1 MEKKPENIIRLQF
14 LVLLSG
20 IVLMA
25 IKFVAHLITG
35 SNAILSDA
43 LESIINVAAGF
54 FALYSLWLSK
64 QPKDENH
71 PYGHGKIEFISAG
84 FEGGMIVLAAI
95 YILFEAVHSFINP
108 TAVKQLDMG
117 IYLVAFSG
125 AVNFIMGILLVKA
138 GKRNKAEAMVAD
150 GKHLMTDTYT
160 SMGLVLGL
168 VLVQYTHLLWLDG
181 VIALLM
187 GCMILVTG
195 YQLLRKSLAGLMDE
209 TDPEIIADLL
219 VVLNQNRKTSWID
232 MHNLRVVKYGA
243 NYHMDAHITLPWYWS
258 LEQAHEEVS
267 AVDKVVADKFHRDI
281 ELFLHA
287 DPCIPASCS
296 ICELAPCAERKHSFQ
311 TKIRWDAANLLSNKK
326 HQV

>member
-25 IKFVAHLITG
+25 IKFAAHLITG

-150 GKHLMTDTYT
+150 GKHLITDTYT

-287 DPCIPASCS
+287 DPCIPTSCS
-296 ICELAPCAERKHSFQ
+296 ICELAPCAERKHPFQ
-311 TKIRWDAANLLSNKK
+311 TKIDWDAANLLSNKK

>member
-108 TAVKQLDMG
+108 TEVKQLDIG

-168 VLVQYTHLLWLDG
+168 VLVQYTHMLWLDG
-181 VIALLM
+181 IIAMLM

-219 VVLNQNRKTSWID
+219 IVLNQNRKTSWID

-258 LEQAHEEVS
+258 LEEAHEEVS
-267 AVDKVVADKFHRDI
+267 AVDRLVADKFHKDI

-287 DPCIPASCS
+287 DPCIPTSCS
-296 ICELAPCAERKHSFQ
+296 ICELSNCAERKQPFQ
-311 TKIRWDAANLLSNKK
+311 TRMVWDEANLLSNKK
-326 HQV
+326 HQI